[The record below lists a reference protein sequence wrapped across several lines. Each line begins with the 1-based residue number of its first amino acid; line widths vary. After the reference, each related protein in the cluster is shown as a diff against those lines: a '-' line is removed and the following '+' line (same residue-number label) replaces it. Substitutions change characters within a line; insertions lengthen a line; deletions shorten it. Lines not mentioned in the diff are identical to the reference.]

1 MIQSILPIQMKH
13 LPNLLIVDD
22 TEENLFVLRA
32 IIVQKLKVN
41 LIQALSGDEA
51 LEKIKGIKLAL
62 AIIDVQMPGMNG
74 YELAVRMNEE
84 RSEDKVPVIFL
95 TANYINE
102 LEVFKGYDNGAVDY
116 IHKPFHSRI
125 LVSKINVFLDLFN
138 QKQIIINDATLL
150 RESANEL
157 IKVNAALKKSEE
169 RYRSYIDNAPDGVFV
184 TNEDGKYVEV
194 NIAACNLTG
203 YSKDDLLK
211 MSVADILPEESLKD
225 GLAYF
230 RKAVKTGAS
239 KADLM
244 FQHKNGTKRWWTF
257 EAVKLAEKQLLAFT
271 KDITERKITEEKLKS
286 SLEQL
291 HQLTQYTEEVRE
303 NERKAISRELHDD
316 LGQALT
322 AVKIDLG
329 IIRQSVTDPV
339 VVVKIN
345 KVSALVGETIK
356 TVQRLTSQL
365 RPEIIDDLGLKAAI
379 EWYTK
384 EFSNRNGV
392 DVFLD
397 MDTALAISPKDS
409 LALFRIMQ
417 ESLTNIARHSEA
429 THVEIGMN
437 KDSTSINF
445 KISDNGIGITED
457 EIKSKKS
464 FGIISMKER
473 AASLGGTFDIYH
485 EKGGGTTIKIT
496 LPLTTQYENIN
507 L

>member
-1 MIQSILPIQMKH
+1 MKH

-22 TEENLFVLRA
+22 SEENLFVLRA
-32 IIVQKLKVN
+32 IIAQKIKVD

-51 LEKIKGIKLAL
+51 MEKTKGIKLAL

-74 YELAVRMNEE
+74 YELAMRMNEE
-84 RSEDKVPVIFL
+84 RSDDKVPVIFL
-95 TANYINE
+95 TANFINE
-102 LEVFKGYDNGAVDY
+102 VEVFKGYDNGAVDY
-116 IHKPFHSRI
+116 IHKPFHSHI

-138 QKQIIINDATLL
+138 QKQTIINDATLL
-150 RESANEL
+150 RKSSDEL

-169 RYRSYIDNAPDGVFV
+169 RYRSYIDNAPDGIFV
-184 TNEDGKYVEV
+184 TNEEGKYVEV

-211 MSVADILPEESLKD
+211 MSVADILPKESHKD
-225 GLAYF
+225 GLAHF
-230 RKAVKTGAS
+230 RKAVITGAS
-239 KADLM
+239 KAELL
-244 FQHKNGTKRWWTF
+244 FQLKNGTKRWWTF
-257 EAVKLAEKQLLAFT
+257 EAVKLAEKQILAFT

-291 HQLTQYTEEVRE
+291 HQLTHYTEEVRE
-303 NERKAISRELHDD
+303 NERKSISRELHDD

-329 IIRQSVTDPV
+329 IILQSVTDPRV
-339 VVVKIN
+339 VIKIN

-365 RPEIIDDLGLKAAI
+365 RPEIIDDLGLEAAI

-384 EFSNRNGV
+384 EFSLRNGV
-392 DVFLD
+392 DVFLYID
-397 MDTALAISPKDS
+397 SEHDISPNYS
-409 LALFRIMQ
+409 LILFRIMQ
-417 ESLTNIARHSEA
+417 ESLTNIARHSKA
-429 THVEIGMN
+429 SRVEIGMN
-437 KDSTSINF
+437 KDNESINF
-445 KISDNGIGITED
+445 MIADNGIGITED

-485 EKGGGTTIKIT
+485 ENGSGTKIKIT
-496 LPLTTQYENIN
+496 LPRIIKHENFN